1 MQNENLETGEER
13 AKKSSPSFL
22 MILIIVIV
30 VALLISGVTSYF
42 IVRLLSPNVSQTSS
56 QASSGDMATTPARVI
71 LISEGSRYPMMLK
84 GGYDVAVVDSLQLD
98 VGSNQARDLIT
109 SNRLQVLETIRMIF
123 MNKTRGELST
133 PQGIELT
140 KRQIRDNINEMLGFV
155 GERESL
161 GVIKV
166 TMIIMTI
173 TTAQ

>member
-1 MQNENLETGEER
+1 LENENINSEEGKT
-13 AKKSSPSFL
+13 KKSKPSFL
-22 MILIIVIV
+22 MTLIIVIV
-30 VALLISGVTSYF
+30 VALIISGITSFF
-42 IVRLLSPNVSQTSS
+42 IVRILTSNVASSSDQSS
-56 QASSGDMATTPARVI
+56 QVSATTPARVI
-71 LISEGSRYPMMLK
+71 LIMEGSRYTMMLK
-84 GGYDVAVVDSLQLD
+84 GGYDIAVIDSLQLD

-109 SNRLQVLETIRMIF
+109 SNRLEVLEAIRMIF

-140 KRQIRDNINEMLGFV
+140 KKQIKDTINEMLGFT

-173 TTAQ
+173 TTSQ